1 MASAGD
7 PNVPIDVRHET
18 SLHRP
23 AVLRSPARYEC
34 TRAQVVFIFRL
45 LAHARKFLAG
55 ASDAKREGAVERAGD
70 GGNGD
75 GADDPERDAA
85 ETEEGDEYLDDDPDD
100 WEMPPSPMD
109 RARYGEEEAWRRQRA
124 WAVDVADAARAVGDA
139 VVERRAPDKLLR
151 RRRIELDEHAERS
164 AWTIHQDR
172 HDRKFGREQR
182 LEQRARTR
190 RQHREA
196 GIISRCGHR
205 DAV

>member
-1 MASAGD
+1 M
-7 PNVPIDVRHET
+7 
-18 SLHRP
+18 
-23 AVLRSPARYEC
+23 LRSPARYEC

-124 WAVDVADAARAVGDA
+124 WAAHRRGELEPRLPAVKADPRDGRRRTRQVNFRTTQEGHDDLVKAARILDLRPTSLAAVLVRDGVA
-139 VVERRAPDKLLR
+139 RILREHGR
-151 RRRIELDEHAERS
+151 RR
-164 AWTIHQDR
+164 
-172 HDRKFGREQR
+172 
-182 LEQRARTR
+182 
-190 RQHREA
+190 
-196 GIISRCGHR
+196 
-205 DAV
+205 